1 MKFGEYIAM
10 LRYNNNLTQE
20 QLAELVNVSRQTIYK
35 WETNK
40 SLPLIDK
47 IKPLTIVLNV
57 TAEEL
62 LKYV

>member
-47 IKPLTIVLNV
+47 IKPLKIVLNV
-57 TAEEL
+57 TVEEL

>member
-35 WETNK
+35 WETSK

-57 TAEEL
+57 TVEEL
-62 LKYV
+62 LKFV

>member
-47 IKPLTIVLNV
+47 IKPLKIVLNV
-57 TAEEL
+57 TIEEL

>member
-57 TAEEL
+57 TVEEL